1 MNWIDEGLDYLRH
14 FFKRKLIGYT
24 KNQYMIIMMVLS
36 LFLPYTI
43 GLTILVLGLIYL
55 LITKQLKDALTTPL
69 IKNYAFL
76 FSIYSLLVSLFHKNL
91 LGAGQSLGMIVVVLF
106 TAFYRKNVNDRLF
119 TFIIDLCCLLSIAC
133 FLYGLLEY
141 AHIVDRLGYEFS
153 DFEIFDA
160 PKDRVNSTF
169 FNANYYAQ
177 IIQFIILMCV
187 YKILNTRK
195 WHRIVYYAAT
205 IFCNLFALYLTGC
218 RTAWL
223 SFVFTIPFMFYVNN
237 YKKTFYCIVSAM
249 AIVGCALLIK
259 PDLFPRFDSILSS
272 FATRVKIWSTGIEG
286 IKENPIFGL
295 GPGGY
300 KLIYKQFAGHPTN
313 HSHNIF
319 IELVLSFGIVG
330 VLIACRF
337 VVPIVKE
344 TISII
349 KNKID
354 MKLAGLIICFI
365 ITVFTH
371 NFFNYSIF
379 WSQTGILF
387 IIVLN
392 STVIYKEENKTVEMS
407 S

>member
-1 MNWIDEGLDYLRH
+1 MDLINKGFAYSKNFLN
-14 FFKRKLIGYT
+14 RKLVGYT
-24 KNQYMIIMMVLS
+24 KNQYIIIMMVLS
-36 LFLPYTI
+36 LFLPYI
-43 GLTILVLGLIYL
+43 PGLIILVLGLIYL
-55 LITKQLKDALTTPL
+55 LITKQLKEAMNTPL
-69 IKNYAFL
+69 FKNYAFV
-76 FSIYSLLVSLFHKNL
+76 FSIYSLLVSLFHENL
-91 LGAGQSLGMIVVVLF
+91 LGAGQSLGMVVVVFF
-106 TAFYRKNVNDRLF
+106 TAFYRKNVNERLF
-119 TFIIDLCCLLSIAC
+119 TFIIDLCCLLSIGC
-133 FLYGLLEY
+133 FVYGLFEY
-141 AHIVDRLGYEFS
+141 AQIVERLGYNFF
-153 DFEIFDA
+153 DFIIFDA
-160 PKDRVNSTF
+160 PKDRVEATF

-187 YKILNTRK
+187 YKILNTKK
-195 WHRIVYYAAT
+195 WHRIVYYAST

-223 SFVFTIPFMFYVNN
+223 SFVITIPFMFYVNN
-237 YKKTFYCIVSAM
+237 YKKTFYCIVGVMGIAM
-249 AIVGCALLIK
+249 LALLIK

-286 IKENPIFGL
+286 IKDNPLFGL

-300 KLIYKQFAGHPTN
+300 KLIFEQYGGHPTN

-319 IELVLSFGIVG
+319 IEVVLSFGIIG
-330 VLIACRF
+330 LLIASKF
-337 VVPIVKE
+337 VVPVIKE
-344 TISII
+344 TIDII

-365 ITVFTH
+365 ITVFIH

-379 WSQTGILF
+379 WSQTGLLF

-392 STVIYKEENKTVEMS
+392 STVIYKEENQSIEVS